1 MYKFNLQILHN
12 ITYLTSTK
20 SLSFALFLTRY
31 SDTTPCS
38 TLCFLK
44 RTQSAS
50 KVLAMLSSVATD
62 AAISSS
68 DKPVLPSSN
77 RRNNLHVYYHYYI
90 TKEFFWK
97 KHTKILIPY
106 NQHVI
111 YGKHSNYLLCFQ
123 KIIINFAIFLDLLI
137 DDFVQFNKK
146 PQKP

>member
-1 MYKFNLQILHN
+1 MILNLIIDGLIHAFYF
-12 ITYLTSTK
+12 TYLTSTK

-50 KVLAMLSSVATD
+50 RVLAMLSSVATD

-77 RRNNLHVYYHYYI
+77 QRNNLHVYYHYYI
-90 TKEFFWK
+90 TNKNNPKITYKYKTMHITQNIYWNHSIYLSFHKVALFEALLKDNSIRSNK
-97 KHTKILIPY
+97 KHK
-106 NQHVI
+106 N
-111 YGKHSNYLLCFQ
+111 
-123 KIIINFAIFLDLLI
+123 
-137 DDFVQFNKK
+137 
-146 PQKP
+146 